1 MHAILFGTIC
11 GYLLGCINPA
21 YLIGLLKGEDI
32 RKTGSHNAGASNAV
46 IVYGKKVGA
55 VCMLFD
61 IFKAYFIIKITA
73 MLFPLAPLAKVCAGS
88 ACILGHMFPVF
99 MGFRGGKGL
108 ACTGGTVL
116 AYSAK
121 LFFVLLLISLLIAII
136 TDYICF
142 VPASVA
148 VYGPILYGLFTKDG
162 IGQLIFT
169 AVGLLMLSKH
179 FRNFR
184 RILNGTEAHFSF
196 LWNRE
201 NEIERVQGKKGE

>member
-1 MHAILFGTIC
+1 MQAILFGTIC
-11 GYLLGCINPA
+11 GYLLGCVNPA

-32 RKTGSHNAGASNAV
+32 RNTGSHNAGASNAV

-55 VCMLFD
+55 FCALFD
-61 IFKAYFIIKITA
+61 IFKAFLIVRATA
-73 MLFPLAPLAKVCAGS
+73 MLFPLVPLAKVCAGS
-88 ACILGHMFPVF
+88 ACILGHMFPVT
-99 MGFRGGKGL
+99 MSFRGGKGL
-108 ACTGGTVL
+108 ACTGGTIL
-116 AYSAK
+116 AYSVK

-148 VYGPILYGLFTKDG
+148 IYAPVLYGLFTKDYV
-162 IGQLIFT
+162 GQIIFT

-179 FRNFR
+179 FLNFR
-184 RILNGTEAHFSF
+184 RILSGTEAHFSF